1 MSSVPRVIEM
11 ADRVREDLL
20 PHGEALRQAVR
31 WLSNQRLENQKRP
44 LQELLAE
51 AALRFDLSPLEAE
64 FLRTNWSSVREGD

>member
-1 MSSVPRVIEM
+1 MSSAPRVIEM
-11 ADRVREDLL
+11 ADRVREDLV

-31 WLSNQRLENQKRP
+31 WLSSQRLENEKRP